1 MMRHWPRL
9 RRALR
14 RLLARWPG
22 RPAQS
27 PAIAQAWALIDA
39 IDRGGLPLNPMRV
52 NQIARNL
59 GLEVSPQARMDDT
72 IERIR
77 AALRRAG

>member
-1 MMRHWPRL
+1 MTRHWHRL
-9 RRALR
+9 RRAIR
-14 RLLARWPG
+14 GLLARWPG
-22 RPAQS
+22 RPAQP
-27 PAIAQAWALIDA
+27 PAVAQAWDLIDA

-59 GLEVSPQARMDDT
+59 GLDVSPHARMDDT